1 MHDNQF
7 TATGPSHE
15 TSGMTKAAFST
26 VPPVDISD
34 FEFGVH
40 VNGRRFGV
48 VGASSKGIFP
58 QHGIAGVH
66 GVGRGCKF
74 GVLGTA
80 MGNIATTGVV
90 GASVTNTNNLNNLNV
105 PSEEVELDVGGDG
118 TGVLGMSGNGPG
130 VSGSSES
137 GPGVSGSSESGLGV
151 SGSSESG
158 PGVSARSSANAG
170 LRAISDSNRGG
181 VFQSGHNVG
190 QINLVPLEQE
200 TREPRLPKDG
210 KVGDL
215 LLIRNTVPLEP
226 GSLPHDTCS
235 LWLCV
240 PTGGTVVAGIA
251 RWREIKLGDPVTGTL

>member
-137 GPGVSGSSESGLGV
+137 GPGVS
-151 SGSSESG
+151 
-158 PGVSARSSANAG
+158 ARSSANAG